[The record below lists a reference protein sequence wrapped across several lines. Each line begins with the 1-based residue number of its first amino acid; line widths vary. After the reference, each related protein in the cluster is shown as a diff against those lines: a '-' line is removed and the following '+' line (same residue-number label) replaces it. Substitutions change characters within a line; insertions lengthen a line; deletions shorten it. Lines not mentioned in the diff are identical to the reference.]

1 MYYNFVVQIPSEKG
15 KILTKAKGGSSY
27 VLFQYGTEYKPDKKY
42 AIPKRTIIGKV
53 DPSDPTKM
61 FPNEKFQQYFPEAM
75 LPEELPETYRS
86 CCLRI
91 GPYVVIRYVL
101 NEYKLP
107 KLLGKWFPEDCGLF
121 MDLLSYLI
129 VEEDNAGQH
138 YPDYAFCHPL
148 FSDGM
153 KIYSDSK
160 VCRFFSSVTK
170 EQTIG
175 FLDDWNKRRD
185 HKQRIYISYDSS
197 NKNCNAGDI
206 ELIEYGKAKDDK
218 GIPIFNLALAFD
230 KTNRVPL
237 FYEEYPGS
245 ITDVSQF
252 VHMVDKVTEYGYK
265 KVGFILDRGYFSKD
279 NIRYMEEGGYAFVI
293 MVKGRKA
300 LVSSLVEENRGTFET
315 ERDHSIRAY
324 HVYGKTV
331 KARLYEDDTQDRYFH
346 LYFNPSKHAAERERL
361 ELTLDRFKIYMDK
374 HIGDVVTSS
383 KACQE
388 YFTLKYDKAGHLV
401 GYSER
406 KDVIK
411 RELDLCGYFCIVTS
425 EEMTASQALI
435 HYKGRDVSEKLFSAD
450 KSFIGSKSMRV
461 QTTQALSAK
470 IFVEFIALIVRN
482 RMYNLLKETMLRLE
496 TKPNYMTVPAALR
509 ELEKIEMVRRGNNGH
524 YRLDHAVTKK
534 QKTIL
539 SAFGLSDTDV
549 KSIAIEI
556 GSQLSGNQTPTD
568 KAPEEDDDYVED
580 TFTIID

>member
-15 KILTKAKGGSSY
+15 KILTKAKGRSSY

-129 VEEDNAGQH
+129 VDEDNAGQH

-237 FYEEYPGS
+237 FYSELCR
-245 ITDVSQF
+245 
-252 VHMVDKVTEYGYK
+252 KVT
-265 KVGFILDRGYFSKD
+265 L
-279 NIRYMEEGGYAFVI
+279 
-293 MVKGRKA
+293 
-300 LVSSLVEENRGTFET
+300 
-315 ERDHSIRAY
+315 
-324 HVYGKTV
+324 
-331 KARLYEDDTQDRYFH
+331 
-346 LYFNPSKHAAERERL
+346 NP
-361 ELTLDRFKIYMDK
+361 
-374 HIGDVVTSS
+374 
-383 KACQE
+383 
-388 YFTLKYDKAGHLV
+388 
-401 GYSER
+401 
-406 KDVIK
+406 
-411 RELDLCGYFCIVTS
+411 
-425 EEMTASQALI
+425 
-435 HYKGRDVSEKLFSAD
+435 
-450 KSFIGSKSMRV
+450 
-461 QTTQALSAK
+461 
-470 IFVEFIALIVRN
+470 RN
-482 RMYNLLKETMLRLE
+482 RINAGFLE
-496 TKPNYMTVPAALR
+496 
-509 ELEKIEMVRRGNNGH
+509 IH
-524 YRLDHAVTKK
+524 
-534 QKTIL
+534 
-539 SAFGLSDTDV
+539 
-549 KSIAIEI
+549 
-556 GSQLSGNQTPTD
+556 
-568 KAPEEDDDYVED
+568 
-580 TFTIID
+580 